1 MQRRARRSGVFAGLV
16 ATAVLV
22 HAPASLACPCSDN
35 PGSSGPLTTT
45 RDRVG
50 VALSESVSAAHGV
63 WDGEGRYSRFD
74 GSRGS
79 LFWTLAGAFRPVT
92 RLELHAELGAG
103 TSYLR
108 AAGFEAEHRGL
119 SDATLGAFYD
129 AVDEPM
135 PYERAPWPS
144 LTVLA
149 RVRIPTGGTES
160 TSTTGSTD
168 STGGRSGLGAYE
180 ATLGFRAA
188 KALTPRNTLSAS
200 GELSLRLS
208 DESLGARRQLGPR
221 AFGMLAITRSVSS
234 ELSLELL
241 TSLTWEGEV
250 AFRGE
255 RVSGTAQRLWN
266 VEGAAI
272 WTIADGLGA
281 TASAGGAPP
290 VDFVSRNTLG
300 GVRGGVSLTYV
311 F

>member
-1 MQRRARRSGVFAGLV
+1 MQPRAWWSGVCAGLV
-16 ATAVLV
+16 AFGFVARPS
-22 HAPASLACPCSDN
+22 PALACPCSDN

-45 RDRVG
+45 RDRAG
-50 VALSESVSAAHGV
+50 IALSESASAAHGV
-63 WDGEGRYSRFD
+63 WDASGRYSRFD

-79 LFWTLAGAFRPVT
+79 LFWTLAGAVRPVP

-108 AAGFEAEHRGL
+108 STGFEAEHRGL
-119 SDATLGAFYD
+119 SDTTFGAFYD
-129 AVDEPM
+129 AFDEPM

-149 RVRIPTGGTES
+149 RVRLPTGGTASES
-160 TSTTGSTD
+160 STGSTD

-188 KALTPRNTLSAS
+188 KALTQRNTLSAS
-200 GELSLRLS
+200 AELSLRLP
-208 DESLGARRQLGPR
+208 DESLGADRQLGPR
-221 AFGMLAITRSVSS
+221 AFGMLAITRTVSP
-234 ELSLELL
+234 ELSVELS
-241 TSLTWEGEV
+241 TSLTWEGDV

-266 VEGAAI
+266 VEAAAI
-272 WTIADGLGA
+272 WTIRDGLGA

-290 VDFVSRNTLG
+290 VDSVSRNTLG